1 MLDDVKKILFL
12 LRSDARVKSGGDLVQ
27 AKFYQKVLEEKVAC
41 KVYFFHELSLS
52 EIKEVNWDL
61 VQVFNVSRLHEN
73 MALLQGV
80 KYRRL
85 LLSPIVQPGFKFGF
99 KLVVKNFIRNFLWNR
114 SSFHH
119 FLKEPEELLGRF
131 EGFVFL
137 SEAERAAFF
146 KSFPAYVRSENV
158 IYHNGVADGMA
169 VDGYE
174 RVFDFIAV
182 GRIEPKKRVVEAVDA
197 VARVEPKSLFVC
209 IGGINW
215 YHPLYLL
222 KFFLRVLKGNVIYLG
237 KRDPSVVYEFMRRT
251 RILLN
256 FSELEV
262 SPLVDLEALA
272 CGCNVISTTYSYSH
286 LPDSD
291 YFSRIDVK
299 DMSRCFAAIRKSLDS
314 RGGERMKISTWAEN
328 SNAYLD
334 LVGQFLEVNEN
345 NGVVE
350 CAAP

>member
-1 MLDDVKKILFL
+1 MVKNILFV
-12 LRSDARVKSGGDLVQ
+12 LRSDAATKGGGDLVQ
-27 AKFYQKVLEEKVAC
+27 AKFYQNVLEAEIAC
-41 KVYFFHELSLS
+41 KVCFFHELSLS

-85 LLSPIVQPGFKFGF
+85 LLSPILQPGFKFSL
-99 KLVVKNFIRNFLWNR
+99 KLAVKNFIRNFLWNR
-114 SSFHH
+114 SSVHH
-119 FLKEPEELLGRF
+119 FLKEPEELFGRF
-131 EGFVFL
+131 DGFVFL
-137 SEAERAAFF
+137 SEAERVAFF
-146 KSFPAYVRSENV
+146 KSFPAYAGSENV
-158 IYHNGVADGMA
+158 IYHNGVADGM
-169 VDGYE
+169 VVGEYE
-174 RVFDFIAV
+174 RVFDFIVV

-197 VARVEPKSLFVC
+197 VAEVAPKSLFVC

-215 YHPLYLL
+215 YHPSYGF

-251 RILLN
+251 RVLLN

-272 CGCNVISTTYSYSH
+272 CGCNVVSTTYSYSH
-286 LPDSD
+286 LPDSEC
-291 YFSRIDVK
+291 FSRIDVK
-299 DMSRCFAAIRKSLDS
+299 DMSQCYAAIIKSFDS
-314 RGGERMKISTWAEN
+314 EGCERLKINTWAEN
-328 SNAYLD
+328 SSAYLD
-334 LVGQFLEVNEN
+334 LVGQFLEVTEN

-350 CAAP
+350 CVAP